1 MNNVFLSEVKHN
13 ELLEEVKWFKS
24 GAKLK
29 PNDYKLLKRYDIM
42 NVSNIEKLI
51 VSVNDPNTIKYYV
64 YNEEL
69 YKIIHDVHLQTGHGG
84 RN

>member
-1 MNNVFLSEVKHN
+1 VKYSEV
-13 ELLEEVKWFKS
+13 LEEVKRLKN

-51 VSVNDPNTIKYYV
+51 VPVTDPNTIKYYV

-69 YKIIHDVHLQTGHGG
+69 FKIIHDVHLQTGQ
-84 RN
+84 N